1 MKIVVATHN
10 KGKIREFK
18 AALEP
23 LGIEAVS
30 LADIVTV
37 PEPEETGTTFLEN
50 ARIKAQYYMKATNLP
65 CLADDSGLAVD
76 ALAGAPGVYSARYA
90 GEACDDEANNAKLI
104 EELQAVPF
112 EKRTARYVCELVL
125 AYPDGQE
132 ITATGYCEGLIQ
144 DTPLGDGGF
153 GYDPYFYVPQF
164 QKTMAQISMEEKNAI
179 SHRGL
184 ALKELLHRLKID

>member
-10 KGKIREFK
+10 KGKFREFK

-23 LGIEAVS
+23 LEIEAVS
-30 LADIVTV
+30 IADVVTV

-50 ARIKAQYYMKATNLP
+50 ARIKAQYYMKASQLP

-76 ALAGAPGVYSARYA
+76 VLDGAPGVYSARYA

-104 EELQAVPF
+104 QALQAVPF

-125 AYPDGQE
+125 AYPDGRE
-132 ITATGYCEGLIQ
+132 VTATGYCEGLIQ
-144 DTPLGDGGF
+144 DRPEGEGGF

-164 QKTMAQISMEEKNAI
+164 QQTMAQISLAQKNAI

-184 ALKELLHRLKID
+184 ALQSLLSKLK

>member
-10 KGKIREFK
+10 KGKLREFK

-23 LGIEAVS
+23 LGIETVS
-30 LADIVTV
+30 VGDIVAV

-50 ARIKAQYYMKATNLP
+50 ARIKAQYYMKATQLP

-76 ALAGAPGVYSARYA
+76 SLGGEPGVYSARYA
-90 GEACDDEANNAKLI
+90 GEVCDDEANNRKLVSALR
-104 EELQAVPF
+104 EVPF
-112 EKRTARYVCELVL
+112 EKRTAHYVCELVL
-125 AYPDGQE
+125 AYPDGRE
-132 ITATGYCEGLIQ
+132 VKATGCCDGIIQ
-144 DTPLGDGGF
+144 DEPVGDGGF

-184 ALKELLHRLKID
+184 ALQNLLQQLKID

>member
-10 KGKIREFK
+10 KGKLREFK

-30 LADIVTV
+30 IADVVTV

-50 ARIKAQYYMKATNLP
+50 ARIKAQYYMKASQLP

-76 ALAGAPGVYSARYA
+76 ALDGAPGVYSARYA

-104 EELQAVPF
+104 QALQAVPF
-112 EKRTARYVCELVL
+112 EKRIARYVCELVL
-125 AYPDGQE
+125 AYPDGRE
-132 ITATGYCEGLIQ
+132 VTATGYCEGLIQ
-144 DTPLGDGGF
+144 DTPEGEGGF

-164 QKTMAQISMEEKNAI
+164 QQTMAQISLAQKNAI

-184 ALKELLHRLKID
+184 ALQSLLSKLK